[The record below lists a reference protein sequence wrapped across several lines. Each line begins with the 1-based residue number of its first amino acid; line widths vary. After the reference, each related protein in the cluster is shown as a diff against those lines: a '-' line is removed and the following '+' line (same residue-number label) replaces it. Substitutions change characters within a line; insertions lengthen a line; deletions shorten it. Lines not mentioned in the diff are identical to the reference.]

1 MPLMSMREYARHRG
15 CYLNSVQAAVKSG
28 RITLTQGKIDSD
40 AADRAW
46 VRNTNPSLV
55 TRGAGATGSRQA
67 IAQAMSPD
75 RNPDSGSGPD
85 YSKARA
91 VKEHYAARIAKLE
104 FEERSGKLIDKAEAK
119 SKTFEMFRKFRDRM
133 TAIPDRCS
141 ALLAAEADQFEVHRI
156 LTEEIDTALRDF
168 ADGDG

>member
-1 MPLMSMREYARHRG
+1 MSMMSMREYARHRG

-28 RITLTQGKIDSD
+28 RIVLVAGKVDSEV
-40 AADRAW
+40 ADRDW

-55 TRGAGATGSRQA
+55 TRGAGAAGNRQA
-67 IAQAMSPD
+67 SFSSVAPE
-75 RNPDSGSGPD
+75 RNPESGSGPD

-91 VKEHYAARIAKLE
+91 VKEHYAARIAKID
-104 FEERSGKLIDKAEAK
+104 FEERSGKLIDKVEAK

-141 ALLAAEADQFEVHRI
+141 ALLAAEEDQFEVHRI